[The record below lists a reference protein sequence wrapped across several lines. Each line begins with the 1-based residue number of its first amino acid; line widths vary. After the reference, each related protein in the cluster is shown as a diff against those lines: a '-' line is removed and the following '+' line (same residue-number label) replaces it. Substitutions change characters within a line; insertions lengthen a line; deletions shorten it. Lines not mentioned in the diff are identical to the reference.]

1 MQSIQVRKQEQ
12 HIEIHGAARGL
23 TKGEKAGPP
32 NLGMSSPC
40 YVPPA
45 EHCTRGSSVPLADLV
60 QVATVSKRP
69 PCFPIVETSIG
80 FHEVTKFMPNL
91 FIGKTYS

>member
-1 MQSIQVRKQEQ
+1 MLRAS
-12 HIEIHGAARGL
+12 RGTL
-23 TKGEKAGPP
+23 HP
-32 NLGMSSPC
+32 
-40 YVPPA
+40 
-45 EHCTRGSSVPLADLV
+45 RFFVPLADLV

-91 FIGKTYS
+91 FIGKNVLLKKRGKGDCAYG